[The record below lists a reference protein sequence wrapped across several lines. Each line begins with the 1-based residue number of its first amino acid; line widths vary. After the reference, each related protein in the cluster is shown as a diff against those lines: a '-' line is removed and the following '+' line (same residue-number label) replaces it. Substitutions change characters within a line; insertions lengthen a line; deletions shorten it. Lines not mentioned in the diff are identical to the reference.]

1 MNSNYVILSGPAL
14 ATAVQN
20 SAVTQPTKYLSLV
33 NVSASGLP
41 TVGTLMAPASLMSKK
56 LVIGTLKND
65 GDLPA
70 LMSFLQT
77 VLLQYKGH
85 QVIATDADALV
96 LAIALSN
103 AVDSTDPSIV
113 DAWTKLTFVVE
124 AQSSNATTST
134 NSIRFVGTN
143 IVGIKALSAA
153 DSVTFTITAK

>member
-20 SAVTQPTKYLSLV
+20 SAVTQPTKYLSLL

-41 TVGTLMAPASLMSKK
+41 QVGTLVAPASLMSKK
-56 LVIGTLKND
+56 LVIGTLKNE
-65 GDLPA
+65 GDLGA
-70 LMSFLQT
+70 LLSFVQA

-103 AVDSTDPSIV
+103 EMESTDPAIIE
-113 DAWTKLTFVVE
+113 AWTKLTFVVE
-124 AQSSNATTST
+124 AQSSNATSS
-134 NSIRFVGTN
+134 NNIRFVGTN
-143 IVGIKALSAA
+143 ITGIKALSAA